1 MRKILF
7 LFMLSMTFVFALTSC
22 RETPTETAP
31 TNKETQENPNKGDEY
46 VETNLDDGKV
56 KTPYALR
63 VYDNGNNVVYF
74 GEKFTG
80 EGYVVKFVY
89 QENENMGTDLPLF
102 SAVTLSNFSID
113 DSKVDYRKEGRYVVK
128 ITGRVRS
135 DVLSLNVFITVKA
148 DKYEHLGVKHLYG
161 ISCPEYVNF
170 ALNGD
175 LSTLVLSDVYGIYTE
190 NKYDENEELVKISEK
205 LETGYQL
212 DTSKVDVATAGSYPV
227 YVSYSEIYGEVTIKV
242 ETFFILIVA

>member
-7 LFMLSMTFVFALTSC
+7 LFMLSMTFVFALTGC
-22 RETPTETAP
+22 RETPTETVP
-31 TNKETQENPNKGDEY
+31 TDKKTQENPNKGDEY

-113 DSKVDYRKEGRYVVK
+113 DSKVD
-128 ITGRVRS
+128 
-135 DVLSLNVFITVKA
+135 
-148 DKYEHLGVKHLYG
+148 
-161 ISCPEYVNF
+161 
-170 ALNGD
+170 
-175 LSTLVLSDVYGIYTE
+175 
-190 NKYDENEELVKISEK
+190 
-205 LETGYQL
+205 
-212 DTSKVDVATAGSYPV
+212 
-227 YVSYSEIYGEVTIKV
+227 
-242 ETFFILIVA
+242 